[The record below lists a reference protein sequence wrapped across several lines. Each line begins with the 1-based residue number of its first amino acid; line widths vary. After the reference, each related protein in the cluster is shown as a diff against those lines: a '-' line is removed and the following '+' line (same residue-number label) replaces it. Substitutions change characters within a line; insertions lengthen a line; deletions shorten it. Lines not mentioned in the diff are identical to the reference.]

1 MIKLIF
7 NLLDK
12 SKFNIFAK
20 NIAFTILATLFFLP
34 FPNKSNISIYI
45 ILPAAVLL
53 QAKYLF
59 GDLDD
64 GFQWSLSDI
73 LYWISLYIFSF
84 LTICVYKRVFPIK
97 NNK

>member
-1 MIKLIF
+1 MINLIVKIL
-7 NLLDK
+7 NN

-20 NIAFTILATLFFLP
+20 NIAFTILATLFFLQ
-34 FPNKSNISIYI
+34 FPNKSNISFYI
-45 ILPAAVLL
+45 ILPLAVSL
-53 QAKYLF
+53 QSKYLF

-73 LYWISLYIFSF
+73 LYWVSLYVFSS
-84 LTICVYKRVFPIK
+84 LTIYIYSNTNK